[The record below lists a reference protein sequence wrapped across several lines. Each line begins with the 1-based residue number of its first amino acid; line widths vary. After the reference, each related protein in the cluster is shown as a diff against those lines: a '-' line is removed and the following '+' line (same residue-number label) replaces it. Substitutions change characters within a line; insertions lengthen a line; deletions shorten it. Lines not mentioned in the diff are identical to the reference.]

1 MNIHFRIEGIPDL
14 YKLMN
19 RQKKI
24 DLMFQGNTLQDLVN
38 GLISRFGS
46 KVNKIL
52 LDQNNEID
60 IDYRVVVNM
69 SRYLSYG
76 ERMNEIINEGDI
88 VHIMTVGC

>member
-1 MNIHFRIEGIPDL
+1 MNIHFRIEGVPDL

-19 RQKKI
+19 RRKKI
-24 DLMFQGNTLQDLVN
+24 ELMFQGNTLQDLVN
-38 GLISRFGS
+38 GLATRFGA
-46 KVNKIL
+46 KVKEIL
-52 LDQNNEID
+52 LDQKNEID

-76 ERMNEIINEGDI
+76 ERMNESLNEGDT

>member
-24 DLMFQGNTLQDLVN
+24 DLMFQGNTLHDLVN

-52 LDQNNEID
+52 LDQNE
-60 IDYRVVVNM
+60 
-69 SRYLSYG
+69 
-76 ERMNEIINEGDI
+76 
-88 VHIMTVGC
+88 

>member
-24 DLMFQGNTLQDLVN
+24 DLMFQGNTLHDLVN

-76 ERMNEIINEGDI
+76 ERMDEIINEGDT